1 MTRRPDKKVADF
13 HRRALALLGLADKT
27 HVTEA
32 LRELSVAEL
41 RSLDTP
47 ESRAELS
54 RRASVIPVWRGKR
67 A

>member
-1 MTRRPDKKVADF
+1 MSRRPDRKVADF
-13 HRRALALLGLADKT
+13 HRRALALLGLADKD

-32 LRELSVAEL
+32 LRHLSVEML
-41 RSLDTP
+41 KSLDTP
-47 ESRAELS
+47 EARAELS

>member
-1 MTRRPDKKVADF
+1 MTRRPDRKVADF
-13 HRRALALLGLADKT
+13 HRRALALLGLADKE

-32 LRELSVAEL
+32 IRYLSVEML
-41 RSLDTP
+41 KSLDTP